1 MKRAS
6 VSTMAKAR
14 EVDQASLHC
23 KRQEKV
29 ISLSC
34 IAIQVACVVAPL
46 GLRMEGNEAP
56 LCWR

>member
-6 VSTMAKAR
+6 VLTMAKVR
-14 EVDQASLHC
+14 EVDQTSLHC

-34 IAIQVACVVAPL
+34 IAIHVVCAVAPL
-46 GLRMEGNEAP
+46 CLGLEENGAP
-56 LCWR
+56 SCWK